1 MANHKE
7 TFEGCAIEITDDD
20 MLSINGKK
28 IDYEQDGTKG
38 KWSSRYLP
46 YTNYNSLV
54 EMARAIA
61 RDTVEFSS
69 AKG

>member
-7 TFEGCAIEITDDD
+7 KFADCVIEIIDDNK
-20 MLSINGKK
+20 LTINGKE
-28 IDYEQDGTKG
+28 IDYEHGSTED

-46 YTNYNSLV
+46 YTKYDSLLD
-54 EMARAIA
+54 MGRAIA

-69 AKG
+69 TKK